1 LRDNFPLAV
10 AATVIILSF
19 GIVILFVTVGILESN
34 TSQEIKLQQI
44 DKLFDNATV
53 IVKETQNATKYEL
66 LQFFNK
72 TSDAIKNNPELQ
84 QLQQQWETVYNSTR
98 SKP

>member
-1 LRDNFPLAV
+1 MRDNFSLAV
-10 AATVIILSF
+10 AATVSILSF

-34 TSQEIKLQQI
+34 TQEIKLQEL
-44 DKLFDNATV
+44 DKLFNNTTEIA
-53 IVKETQNATKYEL
+53 KETQNATKHQL

-72 TSDAIKNNPELQ
+72 TSDTIMNNPELQ
-84 QLQQQWETVYNSTR
+84 RLQQQWETVSNSTR

>member
-1 LRDNFPLAV
+1 MRDNFSLAV
-10 AATVIILSF
+10 AATVSILSF

-34 TSQEIKLQQI
+34 TQEIKLQEL
-44 DKLFDNATV
+44 DKLFNNTTEIA
-53 IVKETQNATKYEL
+53 KETQNATKHQL

-72 TSDAIKNNPELQ
+72 TSDTIMNNPELQ
-84 QLQQQWETVYNSTR
+84 RLQQQWETVNNSSR

>member
-1 LRDNFPLAV
+1 MRDTFPLAI

-34 TSQEIKLQQI
+34 TQEIKLQQI

-53 IVKETQNATKYEL
+53 IAKETQNATKHDL

-72 TSDAIKNNPELQ
+72 TSNAIKNNPEFQ
-84 QLQQQWETVYNSTR
+84 QLQQQLETLNNSTR

>member
-1 LRDNFPLAV
+1 MRDNFSLAV
-10 AATVIILSF
+10 AATVSILSF

-34 TSQEIKLQQI
+34 TQEIKLQEL
-44 DKLFDNATV
+44 DKLFNNTTEIA
-53 IVKETQNATKYEL
+53 KETQNATKHQL

-72 TSDAIKNNPELQ
+72 TSDTIMNNPELQ
-84 QLQQQWETVYNSTR
+84 RLQQQWETVNNSTR

>member
-1 LRDNFPLAV
+1 MRDNFPLAV
-10 AATVIILSF
+10 AATVSILSF

-34 TSQEIKLQQI
+34 TSKEIKLQEI
-44 DKLFDNATV
+44 DKLFNNATV
-53 IVKETQNATKYEL
+53 IAKETQNATKYEL

-84 QLQQQWETVYNSTR
+84 QLQQQWETINNSTR

>member
-10 AATVIILSF
+10 AATVSLLSF

-34 TSQEIKLQQI
+34 TQEIKLQQI

-53 IVKETQNATKYEL
+53 IAKETQNATKYEL
-66 LQFFNK
+66 LQFINR
-72 TSDAIKNNPELQ
+72 TSDVIRNNPELQ
-84 QLQQQWETVYNSTR
+84 QLQQQWETVYNFTR

>member
-10 AATVIILSF
+10 AASISILSF

-34 TSQEIKLQQI
+34 TSQETKLQQI
-44 DKLFDNATV
+44 DKLFDNATA

-66 LQFFNK
+66 LQFINN
-72 TSDAIKNNPELQ
+72 TSDVIKNNPELQ
-84 QLQQQWETVYNSTR
+84 QLQQQWETVNNSTR

>member
-1 LRDNFPLAV
+1 LRDNFSLAV
-10 AATVIILSF
+10 AATVSILSF

-34 TSQEIKLQQI
+34 TQEIKLQEL
-44 DKLFDNATV
+44 DKLFNNTTEIA
-53 IVKETQNATKYEL
+53 KETQNATKHQL

-72 TSDAIKNNPELQ
+72 TSDTIMNNPELQ
-84 QLQQQWETVYNSTR
+84 RLQQQWETVNNSTR